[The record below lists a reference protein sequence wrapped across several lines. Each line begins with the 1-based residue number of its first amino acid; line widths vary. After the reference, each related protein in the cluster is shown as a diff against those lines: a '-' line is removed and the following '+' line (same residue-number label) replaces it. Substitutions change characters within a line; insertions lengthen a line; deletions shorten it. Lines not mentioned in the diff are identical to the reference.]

1 MKVTGHR
8 SSFRCKLLVDIAI
21 RAELPDFRPFDYLIQ
36 QKMMSNTTNNPIRV
50 ADLSDT
56 VYVPRVPTWK
66 ATRTT
71 SSHSTQQTDSAAVNP
86 ESAYAWNANAEA
98 AVDEDL
104 LDRTDFLNQLSH
116 NSLQLTVDS
125 IESEH
130 PTLAE
135 LRAKFASE
143 QVHSEMLEPTVSDLA
158 SEQPI
163 ELAEDRQQPEELSL
177 SGEHF
182 RIRGDLVDEAVLPK
196 ASSLETV
203 HVWGLDYLSVTMDQA
218 IDQLD
223 QVISTREPAFAVT
236 ANLNYGMLCSK
247 HPRLQAFTK
256 RARMVLC
263 DGMPIFWRSKLS
275 QKPLPERVAGS
286 DLIYLLS
293 ERCAAKKYRV
303 YFYGAAEGVADA
315 AATQLKKRYP
325 GLIVAGVQC
334 PPFHDSSSAAIQE
347 QLARIKQAR
356 PDVLFVA
363 LGQPKGEYWIE
374 DHLDELGVPLA
385 IQLGASFDFV
395 AGQAKRAPKWM
406 QRTGLEWLY
415 RAVKDPRRL
424 VPRYWSNFVYLLR
437 SIRREMIEGLS

>member
-1 MKVTGHR
+1 MNVTGHR
-8 SSFRCKLLVDIAI
+8 PSFRSKLLVDVAI
-21 RAELPDFRPFDYLIQ
+21 RSELPDFRPFKRLNQ
-36 QKMMSNTTNNPIRV
+36 QKIMSNTTNNPIRV

-56 VYVPRVPTWK
+56 VYVPRVPTRK
-66 ATRTT
+66 DTRTT
-71 SSHSTQQTDSAAVNP
+71 SFYGNQQTDSTAVNP
-86 ESAYAWNANAEA
+86 KSAYAWNANAEA
-98 AVDEDL
+98 VVDEAGL
-104 LDRTDFLNQLSH
+104 EHTDFPNQSSRS
-116 NSLQLTVDS
+116 SLPITVDS
-125 IESEH
+125 IKTEH
-130 PTLAE
+130 PTLSD

-143 QVHSEMLEPTVSDLA
+143 QAHSEMLEPTVSDLA
-158 SEQPI
+158 SEQPV
-163 ELAEDRQQPEELSL
+163 ERAEDQQQTEEPSL

-182 RIRGDLVDEAVLPK
+182 RSRGDLVDEAVLPK
-196 ASSLETV
+196 ESSLETV
-203 HVWGLDYLSVTMDQA
+203 HVWGLDYHSVTMDQA
-218 IDQLD
+218 IDHLD

-256 RARMVLC
+256 RATLVLC

-334 PPFHDSSSAAIQE
+334 PPFHDSSSTAIQD
-347 QLARIKQAR
+347 QVARIKQAR

-406 QRTGLEWLY
+406 QQTGLEWLY